1 MFVYI
6 YILYVLVRPPRAH
19 AHMPRAQCII
29 QFNEKTQ
36 WFNSRKKYNG
46 TMDQERDQRLQSR
59 RERERAS
66 ETAEKKEDWLRMP
79 NILPVET
86 SDRSRGPA
94 DSCCQGLGRPDSSL

>member
-1 MFVYI
+1 MFVY
-6 YILYVLVRPPRAH
+6 YICLGTSSKSACPH
-19 AHMPRAQCII
+19 ATCTMHYSMI

-46 TMDQERDQRLQSR
+46 TMDQERDQRLQRR

-66 ETAEKKEDWLRMP
+66 ETTEKKEDWLRMP

-86 SDRSRGPA
+86 SDRPRA
-94 DSCCQGLGRPDSSL
+94 